1 MLQKVLIANRG
12 EIALRITRACKSLG
26 IKTVGIYSDADKD
39 LMHLRFCDEAVCIG
53 PGASSESYLNI
64 PAIITAAEITGA
76 DAIHPGY
83 GFLSENAEFAEIVEN
98 SGFIFIG
105 PRPEHIRLMG
115 NKVSAITAMRKA
127 GVPTVPGSAHAVT
140 TQNALEEAKKIGF
153 PLIVKAASGGGG
165 RGMRIVER
173 VDTLLE
179 SVQAAQRDAEMWFG
193 DDTVYMERFLQ
204 KPRHVE
210 VQVLADGQGHAIHL
224 FDRDCSLQRRH
235 QKVLEEA
242 PAPNLPEE
250 ARAQI
255 LQACVNACQLMQY
268 RGAGTFEFLF
278 EDGEFFFIEMNTRV
292 QVEHPVTEQ
301 VTGIDIIEQQLRIAA
316 GLGLDIQQ
324 EDVICKGHAIE
335 CRINAEDPTTF
346 IPSPGK
352 IEQFYAPGGAG
363 IRLDSHIYQ
372 GYSIPPYYDSMIAKI
387 IAHGKD
393 RDTAIARMKQA
404 LDETILSGIKT
415 NIPLHRELILEDE
428 NFCKQAMDIH
438 YLEKHL
444 LKKLEAYA
452 EKVV

>member
-1 MLQKVLIANRG
+1 M
-12 EIALRITRACKSLG
+12 
-26 IKTVGIYSDADKD
+26 
-39 LMHLRFCDEAVCIG
+39 
-53 PGASSESYLNI
+53 
-64 PAIITAAEITGA
+64 
-76 DAIHPGY
+76 
-83 GFLSENAEFAEIVEN
+83 
-98 SGFIFIG
+98 
-105 PRPEHIRLMG
+105 
-115 NKVSAITAMRKA
+115 
-127 GVPTVPGSAHAVT
+127 
-140 TQNALEEAKKIGF
+140 
-153 PLIVKAASGGGG
+153 
-165 RGMRIVER
+165 
-173 VDTLLE
+173 
-179 SVQAAQRDAEMWFG
+179 
-193 DDTVYMERFLQ
+193 
-204 KPRHVE
+204 
-210 VQVLADGQGHAIHL
+210 
-224 FDRDCSLQRRH
+224 
-235 QKVLEEA
+235 
-242 PAPNLPEE
+242 
-250 ARAQI
+250 
-255 LQACVNACQLMQY
+255 
-268 RGAGTFEFLF
+268 
-278 EDGEFFFIEMNTRV
+278 
-292 QVEHPVTEQ
+292 TEQ